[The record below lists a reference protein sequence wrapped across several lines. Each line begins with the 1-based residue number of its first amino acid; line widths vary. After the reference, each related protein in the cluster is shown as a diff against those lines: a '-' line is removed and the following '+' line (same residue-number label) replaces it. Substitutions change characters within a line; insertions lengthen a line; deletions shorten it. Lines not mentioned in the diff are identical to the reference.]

1 MKCQNIFRAG
11 ARRKQR
17 LPPQS
22 RPLKQLVNLRTTNY
36 PTVGYP
42 LKDHTWDAPPVVR
55 ITINWDEQ
63 GRGAF

>member
-17 LPPQS
+17 LLPQS
-22 RPLKQLVNLRTTNY
+22 LNLRTTNY

-42 LKDHTWDAPPVVR
+42 LKDHTWDALPVVR